1 LESPQKVTVPL
12 PHGKVWAKFEEA
24 ETMSRILVVGR
35 NGQVASELALTLP
48 TLGEVLCAG
57 REMADAT
64 QPAKVRA
71 LVQDFRPNLIIN
83 ASAYTAVDK
92 AESEQA
98 AAKALNVD
106 AVELLADLAKSA
118 NIPLIHYSTDYV
130 FDGSGT
136 KPWVETDA
144 TGPQGVYAR
153 TKLEGEEAI
162 RSSGCAHFIF
172 RTAWVYG
179 RFGANFYKTMNRLAR
194 EREELRV
201 VGDQVGSP
209 TWSYMIALA
218 TSQIVSQGL
227 ALGCSSSTSSSSDAS
242 ANTKTALVDF
252 VRERSGVYHMSAAGA
267 CSWFDFAREI
277 VATDPRSSEHKCKTV
292 TRIATAEFP
301 TPAKRPANSVLSNEK
316 CLATFGIRLPDWKIQ
331 LAMVQSAQL

>member
-1 LESPQKVTVPL
+1 
-12 PHGKVWAKFEEA
+12 
-24 ETMSRILVVGR
+24 MSRILVVGR

-57 REMADAT
+57 RELADAT

-71 LVQDFRPNLIIN
+71 LVQDFRPDLIIN

-92 AESEQA
+92 AESEPA
-98 AAKALNVD
+98 AAQALNVD
-106 AVELLADLAKSA
+106 AVALLAELAKSG

-136 KPWVETDA
+136 RPWLETDS

-153 TKLEGEEAI
+153 TKLDGEEAI
-162 RSSGCAHFIF
+162 RASGCAHFIF

-179 RFGANFYKTMNRLAR
+179 HFGANFYKTMNRLAR

-201 VGDQVGSP
+201 VGDQMGSP

-218 TSQIVSQGL
+218 TSQIVAQGL
-227 ALGCSSSTSSSSDAS
+227 RAAS
-242 ANTKTALVDF
+242 VPQAGAGVAVVAGGAGLAGATGTTGAAVKTALVDF
-252 VRERSGVYHMSAAGA
+252 VRERSGIYHMSAAGA
-267 CSWFDFAREI
+267 CSWYEFAREI
-277 VATDPRSSEHKCKTV
+277 VATDPRAAEHKCKTV
-292 TRIATAEFP
+292 TRITTADFP

-316 CLATFGIRLPDWKIQ
+316 CLATFGIQLPDWKLQ
-331 LAMVQSAQL
+331 LALVQAAQKKS

>member
-1 LESPQKVTVPL
+1 
-12 PHGKVWAKFEEA
+12 
-24 ETMSRILVVGR
+24 MSRILVVGR

-57 REMADAT
+57 RELADAT

-71 LVQDFRPNLIIN
+71 LVQDFRPDLIIN

-92 AESEQA
+92 AESEPASAQ
-98 AAKALNVD
+98 ALNVD
-106 AVELLADLAKSA
+106 AVALLAELAKSA

-136 KPWVETDA
+136 RPWVETDA

-162 RSSGCAHFIF
+162 RTSGCAHFIF

-179 RFGANFYKTMNRLAR
+179 HFGANFYKTMNRLAR

-201 VGDQVGSP
+201 VGDQMGSP

-218 TSQIVSQGL
+218 TSQIVAQGMR
-227 ALGCSSSTSSSSDAS
+227 AAS
-242 ANTKTALVDF
+242 EARAGATGAAAKTALVDF

-267 CSWFDFAREI
+267 CSWYEFAREI
-277 VATDPRSSEHKCKTV
+277 VATDPRAAEHKCKTV
-292 TRIATAEFP
+292 TRITTADFP

-316 CLATFGIRLPDWKIQ
+316 CLATFGIRLPDWKLQ
-331 LAMVQSAQL
+331 LAMVQAAQKKS